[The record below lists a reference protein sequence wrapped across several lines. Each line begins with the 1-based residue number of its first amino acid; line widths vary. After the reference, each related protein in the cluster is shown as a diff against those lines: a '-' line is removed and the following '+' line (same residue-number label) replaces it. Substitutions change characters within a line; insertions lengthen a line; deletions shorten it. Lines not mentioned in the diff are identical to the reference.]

1 MNVLQHA
8 YEATFEELLQLAYA
22 LKRPGEFVTTIT
34 GSIRQREPMV
44 SYRARSCPLCATFNE
59 LFDIRGAQYPAQ
71 QLIRQVQR
79 DGLSPWDFRFWG
91 TVQLSQAGPTAA
103 AGWAQFIAAADN
115 TDKSEEG
122 QARNQLMQEVL
133 CTS

>member
-8 YEATFEELLQLAYA
+8 YDATFEELLQLAYA
-22 LKRPGEFVTTIT
+22 LKLPGEFVTTST

-44 SYRARSCPLCATFNE
+44 NYRARACPLCATFNE

-71 QLIRQVQR
+71 QLIRQVQY
-79 DGLSPWDFRFWG
+79 DGLSPEDFRFWG
-91 TVQLSQAGPTAA
+91 TVLLSQTGPTATT
-103 AGWAQFIAAADN
+103 GWKQFIDAADN
-115 TDKSEEG
+115 TDPSEEG
-122 QARNQLMQEVL
+122 KARNQLMREVL